1 MKVPQFLLHIMSED
15 CARILPDFI
24 PTDGNTS
31 VVDCISHTLLSALAG
46 TQQGRDWSK
55 QMMDFETAARK
66 VASTHPVLVLRESIQ
81 NLHYIIIIFVQ
92 ISVTRDR

>member
-1 MKVPQFLLHIMSED
+1 MSED

-31 VVDCISHTLLSALAG
+31 VVDCISHTLLSVLAG
-46 TQQGRDWSK
+46 TQQGRDWGK

-66 VASTHPVLVLRESIQ
+66 VASTHPVLVLRKSKYRRLYP
-81 NLHYIIIIFVQ
+81 N
-92 ISVTRDR
+92 ISGPIERILYLI